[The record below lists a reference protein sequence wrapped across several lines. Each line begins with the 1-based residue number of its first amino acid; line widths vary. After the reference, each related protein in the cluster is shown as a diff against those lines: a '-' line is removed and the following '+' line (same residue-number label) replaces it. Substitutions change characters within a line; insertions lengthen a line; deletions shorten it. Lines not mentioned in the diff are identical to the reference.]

1 MMTSYIRFF
10 FIYLFIFLPVTLIT
24 GPAIPD
30 LTITFGGIFGLLI
43 IIIQKKALNLKKNR
57 LIQISL
63 LFWLSLIF
71 ISFFSINKEKSFQD
85 SIIFFRYLMI
95 PICCYYFFLYD
106 DKNLKNLLFIIFILV
121 ILVSII
127 FFLKNQFYFFI
138 KK

>member
-71 ISFFSINKEKSFQD
+71 ISFFSTNQMKSFQD
-85 SIIFFRYLMI
+85 SIIYLRYLLI
-95 PICCYYFFLYD
+95 PICCYY
-106 DKNLKNLLFIIFILV
+106 
-121 ILVSII
+121 I
-127 FFLKNQFYFFI
+127 FFKEVFYI
-138 KK
+138 IQ